1 MSITTVTAIIKDCC
15 EAEPS
20 DPDHPDT
27 ICISVSDLEI
37 IVARNLEVVIL
48 SDDPLPHNAALSARA
63 DARPEEA
70 SEYSEAA
77 ELLRD
82 ALEDAQREPGQEDHD
97 AMRTL
102 ADWHEDDGPVVW
114 WRLPVDEP
122 AWIGT
127 PLDEDWPGYHTHWT
141 PHPAAPKETEP
152 REQGRARLTADV
164 VEQRLLTWRQRFV
177 NRSGDQ
183 LALDDFMD
191 RQSIDDLVD
200 FVCDEDTP
208 PGVLDALHERVQDD
222 HDAVRFMRAVVDKG
236 HRYVLIVEPRD
247 GGSRMQMDSGMRRIE
262 IERMLERF
270 ARGARED
277 ARLGGDE

>member
-1 MSITTVTAIIKDCC
+1 MTIILRALRAAHKMLAGERIGFASINAL
-15 EAEPS
+15 
-20 DPDHPDT
+20 PDGTFAPHDAAMMREYDK
-27 ICISVSDLEI
+27 VLGM
-37 IVARNLEVVIL
+37 L
-48 SDDPLPHNAALSARA
+48 S
-63 DARPEEA
+63 
-70 SEYSEAA
+70 
-77 ELLRD
+77 D
-82 ALEDAQREPGQEDHD
+82 ALEDAQREPEQEDHD

-102 ADWHEDDGPVVW
+102 A
-114 WRLPVDEP
+114 
-122 AWIGT
+122 
-127 PLDEDWPGYHTHWT
+127 DWPGYHTHWT

-262 IERMLERF
+262 IARMLEWF
-270 ARGARED
+270 AREARED
-277 ARLGGDE
+277 ARLGGGE